1 MKIIQNFTLKY
12 SKHIC
17 LLILFFCV
25 NVVSTSVYA
34 VDPGFAK
41 CDGNDTA
48 ICKTNPNLIGGIL
61 GQVISILL
69 FFAGTIAVIMIIVGG
84 LRYITS
90 DGDAGK
96 ASQAKNT
103 IIYAIVGLVVAIM
116 SYGIV
121 AFIVG
126 RL

>member
-1 MKIIQNFTLKY
+1 MKILQNFSTKY
-12 SKHIC
+12 SKYTYLVIS
-17 LLILFFCV
+17 IFCIGV
-25 NVVSTSVYA
+25 ISTHVYA
-34 VDPGFAK
+34 ADSGISE
-41 CDGNDTA
+41 CSGNDAA
-48 ICKTNPNLIGGIL
+48 ICKTNPSLISGIL
-61 GQVISILL
+61 GTVISILL
-69 FFAGTIAVIMIIVGG
+69 FIAGTIAVIMIIVGG

-103 IIYAIVGLVVAIM
+103 IIYAIVGLVVSIM

-121 AFIVG
+121 AFVVG